1 MWGAIIGVLTALPE
15 LLKLL
20 NGLGK
25 FLKDTFG
32 DNPKK
37 FIKDAGEAF
46 EKLNKAETKPERYA
60 AARDI
65 QSLIRRL

>member
-1 MWGAIIGVLTALPE
+1 MLAGIWGLLAALPE
-15 LLKLL
+15 LLKL
-20 NGLGK
+20 GMALGK

-46 EKLNKAETKPERYA
+46 DKLNKAETQGQRYD

-65 QSLIRRL
+65 QSLIKRL

>member
-1 MWGAIIGVLTALPE
+1 MLAAILGVLAALPE
-15 LLKLL
+15 LLKLM

-25 FLKDTFG
+25 FLKDTLG

-37 FIKDAGEAF
+37 FIKDAGDAF
-46 EKLNKAETKPERYA
+46 EKLNKAETKPQRIA

-65 QSLIRRL
+65 QSLIKRL